1 MGEVNARGKRQRREF
16 RWSKAARDLVRA
28 DRYVRGAAL
37 SALVTRL
44 AAESGNPR
52 DACWRFVRQL
62 GVRGRCRR
70 AWTEAEQQRLLH
82 LVAKRSIKE
91 VVDLMQRSERS
102 IRLMLQRLGASAIM
116 GKDWFTKY
124 TLAAALHV
132 NPAEVQQWIDRGWL
146 KTHLLETGKRSRA
159 IIDADDFCRFC
170 KEHRREIVGH
180 RLNRDRLD
188 FVFKFVLPPS
198 HAELLPVRESKKERA
213 DHDEQVRNEA
223 VDTEVSG
230 DAQGPEESDDDLEI
244 SA

>member
-1 MGEVNARGKRQRREF
+1 MSEVNAGSKRQRREF

-70 AWTEAEQQRLLH
+70 AWTEAEQQRLLG

-102 IRLMLQRLGASAIM
+102 VRLMLQRLGASAIM

-198 HAELLPVRESKKERA
+198 HAELLPVRESMIERA
-213 DHDEQVRNEA
+213 AYDAEVRRQKNDSE
-223 VDTEVSG
+223 T
-230 DAQGPEESDDDLEI
+230 DDGSEYWEDRGAA
-244 SA
+244 SR